1 MDNIYKN
8 FIKENIDL
16 IEENAWQLIYK
27 SAIQRVP
34 IGQFTQILLEAKIN
48 PLDYLDYIPEFY
60 LRNTDISEFK
70 IPDHIKRIN
79 YNAFKNCHELETVYI
94 PKSVTSIDSG
104 VFSECRN
111 LKKIIYDGTI
121 DDWNNIT
128 FSDAWI
134 TNENDV
140 EVITK

>member
-1 MDNIYKN
+1 MDKIYRD
-8 FIKENIDL
+8 FIKKRIDL
-16 IEENAWQLIYK
+16 IEENAWQLIYQ
-27 SAIQRVP
+27 SAIWSVP

-48 PLDYLDYIPEFY
+48 PLNYLDYIPKYY

-70 IPDHIKRIN
+70 IPDHIKRIDF
-79 YNAFKNCHELETVYI
+79 NAFKNCNELKTVYI

-104 VFSECRN
+104 AFADCRN
-111 LKKIIYDGTI
+111 LTKIIYDGTI

-128 FSDAWI
+128 FSDDWI